1 MNSPPGSVRV
11 SQKRASRV
19 AILAAAKEL
28 FLIRGYA
35 ATTLRDIAAKARV
48 SPGLVFS
55 HVADKQELLQLVLH
69 RDLEEILEKAA
80 PDILAAQGAVDLL
93 TGLARTLLDYYG
105 RHPELSRSLIASML
119 FQPTVYG
126 AQLGQLRD
134 IIGSALARYAPL
146 AGASDRAVAAELLVS
161 RYLACVIDFLGHDQ
175 PRIDE
180 QVERLAAAT
189 KLIFGS
195 MSGAPHD

>member
-1 MNSPPGSVRV
+1 MNSPQPSVRI

-28 FLIRGYA
+28 FLSRGYA
-35 ATTLRDIAAKARV
+35 ATTLRDIAAKAGV

-80 PDILAAQGAVDLL
+80 PDILAAQSTVDLL

-105 RHPELSRSLIASML
+105 RHPELSRSLIASVL
-119 FQPTVYG
+119 FQPAVYG

-134 IIGSALARYAPL
+134 ILDRALARDVPL
-146 AGASDRAVAAELLVS
+146 AEASDRAVAAELLVS

-180 QVERLAAAT
+180 QVEALAAAT
-189 KLIFGS
+189 KLILRSLGE
-195 MSGAPHD
+195 APHG

>member
-1 MNSPPGSVRV
+1 MKSSPGSVRI

-28 FLIRGYA
+28 FLSRGYT
-35 ATTLRDIAAKARV
+35 ATTLRDIAAKAGV

-80 PDILAAQGAVDLL
+80 PDILAAQSTVNLL
-93 TGLARTLLDYYG
+93 AGLARTLLDYYG
-105 RHPELSRSLIASML
+105 RHPELSRSVVASVL

-126 AQLGQLRD
+126 AQLAQLRD
-134 IIGSALARYAPL
+134 IIDRALARDVPL
-146 AGASDRAVAAELLVS
+146 AAASDRTVAAELLVS
-161 RYLACVIDFLGHDQ
+161 RYLACVIEFLGHDQ
-175 PRIDE
+175 PGIDE
-180 QVERLAAAT
+180 QVGSLAAAT
-189 KLIFGS
+189 KLILRS
-195 MSGAPHD
+195 LSEAPHD

>member
-1 MNSPPGSVRV
+1 MKPSPGFVRI

-19 AILAAAKEL
+19 AILAAAKEI
-28 FLIRGYA
+28 FLSRGYA
-35 ATTLRDIAAKARV
+35 ATTLRDIAAKAGV

-80 PDILAAQGAVDLL
+80 PDILAAESTVDLL

-105 RHPELSRSLIASML
+105 RHPELSRSLIASVL
-119 FQPTVYG
+119 FQPAVYG

-134 IIGSALARYAPL
+134 IIDRALARDVPL
-146 AGASDRAVAAELLVS
+146 AAACDHAVAAELLVS
-161 RYLACVIDFLGHDQ
+161 RYLACVIEFLGHDQ
-175 PRIDE
+175 PGIDE
-180 QVERLAAAT
+180 QVESLAAAT
-189 KLIFGS
+189 KLILGS
-195 MSGAPHD
+195 LGDAPHD